1 MLLLILVAEFVAG
14 AVQLGRRFR
23 LLASA
28 LRHLFPSSP
37 KIVGKGTVYAPFS
50 FVDKG
55 SPAREPDSWKD
66 EYQDIDITVGYE
78 LVSQF
83 N

>member
-1 MLLLILVAEFVAG
+1 M
-14 AVQLGRRFR
+14 RFQ
-23 LLASA
+23 LLAFV

-37 KIVGKGTVYAPFS
+37 KMIIAKGTVYAPFS
-50 FVDKG
+50 SADHG
-55 SPAREPDSWKD
+55 NPAREPDSWKD
-66 EYQDIDITVGYE
+66 GDQDLHITVEYE